1 MSHGSS
7 IVSQVVCVLCAD
19 KLDQPTSRIN
29 VCGRSAFPVETEIR
43 KLPISI
49 YISEETRI
57 CVPCLRKLKKRKS
70 LEENLEATTKDL
82 VGTYNSS
89 STSFNSVLPNSCR
102 LTLARRLNRK
112 QLPLVL
118 LCKLQ
123 QVKQQQCQRNP
134 NRSNLVSRLVGL
146 LFALVYHLK
155 YFVKEKT

>member
-89 STSFNSVLPNSCR
+89 SASFNSVLPNFTEFLPSYVSTPAKPKATATCTS
-102 LTLARRLNRK
+102 LQTPASQTTTVPTEPK
-112 QLPLVL
+112 QVEPGVT
-118 LCKLQ
+118 
-123 QVKQQQCQRNP
+123 
-134 NRSNLVSRLVGL
+134 VSWFIICPCLSFEIFR
-146 LFALVYHLK
+146 
-155 YFVKEKT
+155 